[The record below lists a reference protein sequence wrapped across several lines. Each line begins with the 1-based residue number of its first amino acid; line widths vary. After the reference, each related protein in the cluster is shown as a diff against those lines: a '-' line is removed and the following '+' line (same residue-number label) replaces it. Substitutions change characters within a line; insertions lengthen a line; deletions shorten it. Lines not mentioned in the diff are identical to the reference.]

1 MERRGGDS
9 LSEEAMM
16 DVLLVNPPLK
26 LDNPTEHLGLA
37 YLAAM
42 LRRKG
47 NYEVEII
54 DAPLKGLSFS
64 QTVEEIAKRQ
74 FKVLGISVPYQE
86 WALGPLKMAGILRSR
101 GLKAHITVGGFFP
114 SFAYENLLKGFPSI
128 DSIVRG
134 EGEETFLELVTALIQ
149 GGDWKGVDGIAYR
162 DGDEVV
168 CNPTRPLIR
177 DLDSLPFPERDTLP
191 LALRSSG
198 YASLLSGRGCYARC
212 AFCSVVSFYG
222 LSAGPRYRA
231 RSPKNVTD
239 EIEQLQ
245 KGFGVSKLFFHDANF
260 IGPGQ
265 AGKDRARRFAQE
277 VLSRGLRINFS
288 IQCRADDVEADLFS
302 HLKEAGLRRVFIGIE
317 SGVQEVLDR
326 FEKGV
331 TVAQNLEALETL
343 KRLGLNMAIGF
354 IMFDP
359 DTKLEDLVE
368 NVNFLKRA
376 GVLGDKQ
383 ATIDMLN
390 RLQIFAGTP
399 IEEALLRK
407 VKLRGTYL
415 HYEYDIA
422 DPLAA
427 MVYTV
432 ARRLV
437 DFKMAARR
445 LLGFKEQRPAL

>member
-1 MERRGGDS
+1 
-9 LSEEAMM
+9 M
-16 DVLLVNPPLK
+16 DVLLINPPLK
-26 LDNPTEHLGLA
+26 LEGPTEHLGLA
-37 YLAAM
+37 YLAAV
-42 LRRKG
+42 LRKRG

-54 DAPLKGLSFS
+54 DAPLSGLSLS
-64 QTVEEIAKRQ
+64 QIIEEIARRE

-86 WALGPLKMAGILRSR
+86 WALGPLKMAGMLRSR

-114 SFAYENLLKGFPSI
+114 SFAYENLLKEFPGI
-128 DSIVRG
+128 DSVVRG

-149 GGDWKGVDGIAYR
+149 GDDWRGVDGIAYR

-168 CNPTRPLIR
+168 CNPPRPLIK
-177 DLDSLPFPERDTLP
+177 DLDSLPFAERDTLP
-191 LALRSSG
+191 LALRRSG

-212 AFCSVVSFYG
+212 TFCSVVSFYG

-231 RSPKNVTD
+231 RSPENVAD
-239 EIEQLQ
+239 EVEGLQ
-245 KGFGVSKLFFHDANF
+245 REFGVSKFFFHDANF
-260 IGPGQ
+260 IGPGR
-265 AGKDRARRFAQE
+265 AGKDRARRFAEE
-277 VLSRGLRINFS
+277 VLSRGLQINFS
-288 IQCRADDVEADLFS
+288 IQCRADDVEEDLFS
-302 HLKEAGLRRVFIGIE
+302 YLKEAGLRRVFIGIE

-326 FEKGV
+326 FKKGV
-331 TVAQNLEALETL
+331 TVAQNLEALEIL

-376 GVLGDKQ
+376 GVFGNER

-399 IEEALLRK
+399 VEEALLREGR
-407 VKLRGTYL
+407 LRGTYL

-437 DFKMAARR
+437 DLKMAARR
-445 LLGFKEQRPAL
+445 VLGFKEQRPEL